1 MWNGLNTADRQQER
15 RQRLLAAGVEIIG
28 THGVQ
33 SVNVRAI
40 CRAAKIS
47 ERHFYE
53 TFATKDE
60 FIIAMATAAVG
71 PSDRPT
77 MLARLVGAWIDF
89 VHTDARRGRII
100 AVEAAANHALA
111 QRGREVAFAMLQFC
125 LAQTTPP
132 HNNTSS
138 PYDAAT
144 MEVTATVLVT
154 GVWGLLLAWLG
165 DGLAVAI
172 SRDDLVDQIVALI
185 LRALPT

>member
-40 CRAAKIS
+40 CQ
-47 ERHFYE
+47 
-53 TFATKDE
+53 
-60 FIIAMATAAVG
+60 
-71 PSDRPT
+71 
-77 MLARLVGAWIDF
+77 
-89 VHTDARRGRII
+89 
-100 AVEAAANHALA
+100 AAANHALA

-154 GVWGLLLAWLG
+154 GVWGLLLAWRG